1 MKNYAFYVLFLFSL
15 PVFAQKEASN
25 WYFGRG
31 AGLHFSD
38 DGGVSPLDGG
48 QMNTNEGCSSIS
60 DTEGNLLFYTDGR
73 SVWDRNHM
81 LMPNG
86 DYFGGTGL
94 LGDPS
99 SSQSAIILPKK
110 NDPNIYYIF
119 TVDEPHHLN
128 ASVYPEQ
135 FTGQYSNTES
145 VPNNDDGFNN
155 GLNFSVVDLSLTG
168 ANGSIGDITTRNV
181 QLYTY
186 NPDIR
191 EEAKYKC
198 SEKVTAVKD
207 ANGTGFWV
215 VTQFTDKFYS
225 FYVGQ
230 EGVNQ
235 TPVVTQINPLVPVSG
250 YRRNAIG
257 CIKASPDGKRIAIA
271 HQQLGTAEGE
281 TDNNGVVYL
290 YDFDNARGV
299 VSNAQLIKD
308 NIGPYGLEFSPSVSK
323 LYVSYDERENLG
335 RVVQYNLLG
344 ADIPSSEVLLS
355 SNQSST
361 TLQLGPNGKIYR
373 AVNGAN
379 AVDVINDPD
388 ADGELCDYRVSAV
401 PLPDGTISIFGLPPF
416 VTSLFT
422 ANIVAT
428 GNCQGTPTDFRLQVS
443 NAYDSVVWDFGD
455 GTPTS
460 TEDAPQHL
468 YASAGEFNVVA
479 TITRGTESE
488 DIIKVITISAMPVVN
503 VVPALVECDADNNGF
518 ASFNLENAVSG
529 LLGTQNADSF
539 TIRYF
544 ASEEDAATLL
554 RPLDSEGYVN
564 VSNPQTVY
572 ARLQNKDNANC
583 FVISPFQLTL
593 GSTVSLGSTT
603 FSICDDT
610 QDGDDANGQANFNLA
625 DVKSQ
630 LVPGTGFTT
639 TFYDSNEAA
648 QNGDAAA
655 VLSQSFYNT
664 IPGSQAIYAKISDDA
679 FPACTIVIPVTLT
692 VNALPLNNVN
702 AVLVQCDTGSNPD
715 GVSTFNLSQA
725 NEQYTNGDTNIVI
738 AYYSSQDNANSGV
751 NPIVGP
757 FRNSSNPQQIFAK
770 VSNSFTEC
778 FRVLPLT
785 LQVNTNTLAPLSLA
799 RCDDDGTED
808 GLAEFDLASL
818 GLQTPSNTVVYYETE
833 EDALLEQ
840 NPQSANYVTT
850 VPNRQNIFARIE
862 TNNDCTALQ
871 EIELNVYPLPD
882 VEVAANDVV
891 CLNTRD
897 YITLDA
903 GARGSN
909 IRYEWS
915 NGAETAT
922 ISINRPGVYTV
933 SVTDITYPDTPC
945 SKLRTIT
952 VLPSNIAV
960 IESVTVEDLRDINTI
975 TVIVSPAG
983 GVNTTYLYSLDKPN
997 GPWQAEPF
1005 FNDVGAGIHT
1015 LYVYDSQG
1023 CGIVRQQV
1031 AVLSIPKYFTPNGD
1045 MANDYWKITG
1055 LNGAAYYNSRL
1066 YVYDRYGKLLSD
1078 VDRNGPGWDGN
1089 FNGQPLPGTDYWYVL
1104 TLPDGRIVKGHFS
1117 LIR

>member
-1 MKNYAFYVLFLFSL
+1 MKNYAFCLLFILSC

-38 DGGVSPLDGG
+38 DGAVIPLAGG

-60 DTEGNLLFYTDGR
+60 DAEGNLLFYTDGR
-73 SVWDRNHM
+73 SVWDRNHV

-86 DYFGGTGL
+86 NYFSGTGL

-99 SSQSAIILPKK
+99 SSQSAIIIPKK

-128 ASVYPEQ
+128 ASVYPDQ

-168 ANGSIGDITTRNV
+168 ANGSIGDITTRNI

-215 VTQFTDKFYS
+215 VTQFINKFYS

-235 TPVVTQINPLVPVSG
+235 EPVITQINPLVPVSG

-257 CIKASPDGKRIAIA
+257 CIKASPNGKKIAIA

-290 YDFDNARGV
+290 YDFDNATGV
-299 VSNAQLIKD
+299 VSNARLIKD

-335 RVVQYNLLG
+335 RVVQYNLIS
-344 ADIPSSEVLLS
+344 ADIPASEILLS

-373 AVNGAN
+373 AVNGMN
-379 AVDVINDPD
+379 AIDVINNPD
-388 ADGELCDYRVSAV
+388 ADGALCDYQSTEI

-416 VTSLFT
+416 VTSLF
-422 ANIVAT
+422 AASIVAT

-460 TEDAPQHL
+460 AEDAPQHL
-468 YASAGEFNVVA
+468 YTSAGAFNVVA
-479 TITRGTESE
+479 TITRGRERE
-488 DIIKVITISAMPVVN
+488 PIAKLITISIMPVIN
-503 VVPALVECDADNNGF
+503 EVPALVECDTDQDGF
-518 ASFNLENAVSG
+518 ASFNLNDAAVG
-529 LLGTQNADSF
+529 VLGTQNTDNF
-539 TIRYF
+539 LIRYF
-544 ASEEDAATLL
+544 ASQDDAAALL
-554 RPLDSEGYVN
+554 RPLDSESYMN

-572 ARLQNKDNANC
+572 ARLENKDNANC
-583 FVISPFQLTL
+583 FVVTSFQLII
-593 GSTVSLGSTT
+593 GSAGALGSTT
-603 FSICDDT
+603 FAVCDDA
-610 QDGDDANGQANFNLA
+610 QDGDDANGQANFNL
-625 DVKSQ
+625 DIVKAQ
-630 LVPGTGFTT
+630 LVPVAGFTT
-639 TFYDSNEAA
+639 TFYNSNDAA
-648 QNGDAAA
+648 QNGDATAMI
-655 VLSQSFYNT
+655 SQIFYNT
-664 IPGSQAIYAKISDDA
+664 TPGSQTIYAKVSDDA
-679 FPACTIVIPVTLT
+679 FPACTVIIPVTLK

-715 GVSTFNLSQA
+715 GITSFNLDQA
-725 NEQYTNGDTNIVI
+725 NGQYNNGDTNTIV
-738 AYYSSQDNANSGV
+738 AYYSSENDAESGV
-751 NPIVGP
+751 NPITGS
-757 FRNSSNPQQIFAK
+757 FRNSSNPQQVFAK
-770 VSNSFTEC
+770 VSNALTGC

-785 LQVNTNTLAPLSLA
+785 LQVSTNTVAPLNLA

-808 GLAEFDLASL
+808 GLAEFDLESL

-871 EIELNVYPLPD
+871 EIELNVYPLPN

-891 CLNTRD
+891 CLNTQD

-903 GARGSN
+903 GVRGSN
-909 IRYEWS
+909 IKYEWS
-915 NGAETAT
+915 TGAETAT
-922 ISINRPGVYTV
+922 ISINQPGVYTV
-933 SVTDITYPDTPC
+933 SVTDITFPDTPC

-960 IESVTVEDLRDINTI
+960 IKSVIVEDLRDINTI

-1005 FNDVGAGIHT
+1005 FNDVDAGIHT

-1023 CGIVRQQV
+1023 CGTVRQQV

-1045 MANDYWKITG
+1045 MVNDYWKITG
-1055 LNGAAYYNSRL
+1055 LNGAAFYNSRL
-1066 YVYDRYGKLLSD
+1066 FIYDRYGKLLSD
-1078 VDRNGPGWDGN
+1078 VDRNGPGWDGT

-1104 TLPDGRIVKGHFS
+1104 TLPDGRVVKGHFS
-1117 LIR
+1117 LLR